1 VVWSKQHILRFFC
14 KCWFDEAKSVS
25 VFFNDVLWNQLREW
39 STTLVSRTGRIY
51 TSKTSRL
58 VDWSYEFSFSS
69 DKETNGI
76 WATSIEH
83 EKWSR
88 EGRVQLGRL
97 FSKCAK
103 RMLLVLKPL
112 NLSQA
117 ATPTSRFW
125 AALSNSTT
133 TCDPKIHKARPR
145 KETGYNWLGS
155 KLISIA
161 RYLGQLLD
169 TWQSQFC
176 WSKSMPRYG
185 TVRISHR
192 IHGAAIYGNIYHQ
205 YTPNVSIYTI
215 HGSYGLFKKSVK
227 SSICAFLVQKKVPLA
242 MA

>member
-1 VVWSKQHILRFFC
+1 MAKTSLKGAATTKPSAVGPTSMTLRKVPIAGKPRLRPTREPLRTSKNHGEQHLFFLFSIVVWSKQHILRFFC
-14 KCWFDEAKSVS
+14 KCWFDEANSVS
-25 VFFNDVLWNQLREW
+25 VFFNEVLWNQLREW
-39 STTLVSRTGRIY
+39 SATLVSKTGRIY

-133 TCDPKIHKARPR
+133 TCDPKIHKAPAAQR
-145 KETGYNWLGS
+145 NW
-155 KLISIA
+155 
-161 RYLGQLLD
+161 
-169 TWQSQFC
+169 
-176 WSKSMPRYG
+176 
-185 TVRISHR
+185 V
-192 IHGAAIYGNIYHQ
+192 
-205 YTPNVSIYTI
+205 
-215 HGSYGLFKKSVK
+215 
-227 SSICAFLVQKKVPLA
+227 
-242 MA
+242 